1 MELHDMIP
9 ARDFCIHHN
18 LEVSFIR
25 TLEEHGMIETVTIE
39 ETLFVPN
46 VQLERLEKI
55 VRLHADLDINLE
67 GIDTII
73 HLLQRIE
80 EQQAEIMLLKN
91 RLERYED

>member
-1 MELHDMIP
+1 MHPTEMIP
-9 ARDFCIHHN
+9 ARDFCVLHN
-18 LEVSFIR
+18 IELSFIR
-25 TLEEHGMIETVTIE
+25 ILEEHGMIETVTIE

-55 VRLHADLDINLE
+55 VRLHGDLDINVE

-80 EQQAEIMLLKN
+80 DMQAQIMQLKN
-91 RLERYED
+91 RLELYED

>member
-18 LEVSFIR
+18 LELSFIR

>member
-1 MELHDMIP
+1 MQTTEMIS
-9 ARDFCIHHN
+9 ALDFCVHHSIE
-18 LEVSFIR
+18 LSFIR
-25 TLEEHGMIETVTIE
+25 TLQEHGMIETVTLE
-39 ETLFVPN
+39 ETLFIPS

-55 VRLHADLDINLE
+55 VRLHADLDINVE

-80 EQQAEIMLLKN
+80 EQQVQITLLKN

>member
-1 MELHDMIP
+1 MQPTEMIP
-9 ARDFCIHHN
+9 AHDFCVHHN
-18 LEVSFIR
+18 IELSFIR
-25 TLEEHGMIETVTIE
+25 TLQEHGMIETVTVE

-80 EQQAEIMLLKN
+80 DQQAQIMQLTN

>member
-18 LEVSFIR
+18 LELSFIR
-25 TLEEHGMIETVTIE
+25 TLEDHGMIETVTIE

>member
-1 MELHDMIP
+1 MQPTEMIP
-9 ARDFCIHHN
+9 ADDFCVHHN
-18 LEVSFIR
+18 IELSFIR
-25 TLEEHGMIETVTIE
+25 TLQEHGMIETVTIE

-55 VRLHADLDINLE
+55 VRLHADLAINVE

-80 EQQAEIMLLKN
+80 EQQEQIMHLKN

>member
-1 MELHDMIP
+1 MQATEMIP

-18 LEVSFIR
+18 IELSFIR
-25 TLEEHGMIETVTIE
+25 TLEEHGMIETLTIE

-55 VRLHADLDINLE
+55 VRLHADLAINLE

-80 EQQAEIMLLKN
+80 DQQVQITQLKN

>member
-73 HLLQRIE
+73 HLL
-80 EQQAEIMLLKN
+80 KN

>member
-1 MELHDMIP
+1 MIP